1 MDSIRKQL
9 EVKLKGWHEE
19 EANWPG
25 ETDECE
31 HLQNEQ
37 TASETAYHDLVE
49 AIGRH
54 PTAED
59 DPDVIDALLA
69 VREALTRISEPRT

>member
-1 MDSIRKQL
+1 MHTDDT
-9 EVKLKGWHEE
+9 HT
-19 EANWPG
+19 EAR
-25 ETDECE
+25 TTKS
-31 HLQNEQ
+31 Q
-37 TASETAYHDLVE
+37 ASEIVYQALVE

-69 VREALTRISEPRT
+69 IQEALMSISESRT